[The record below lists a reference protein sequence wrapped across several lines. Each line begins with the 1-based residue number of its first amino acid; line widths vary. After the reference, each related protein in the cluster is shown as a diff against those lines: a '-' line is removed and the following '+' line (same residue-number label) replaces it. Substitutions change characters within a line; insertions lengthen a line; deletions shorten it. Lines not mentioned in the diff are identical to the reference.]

1 MSFFQFFNFFENV
14 FICTFTIM
22 NQNQDI
28 PVVYVHVILP
38 LKYSGKITYRVPAQL
53 VGKIVVGS
61 RVQVELVNRQYT
73 AVVENV
79 LRCNCEKDFEKY
91 DDLSDLLKK
100 GVEIKDIH
108 EVEPYKPIS
117 LDIIKFWNQ
126 VADYYMCTVGE
137 VYKAAYPGMVE
148 KQQRVKS
155 RKSPESFFKSVGVLC
170 DSGDDVSGAI
180 DLNLDLPQLSGPQNE
195 AFEQICS
202 KGNKP
207 VLLHGVTGSGKT
219 EIYINLACNQLQK
232 GKNVLYMVPEIAL
245 SKQLQSRLKKVFGER
260 LLVYHSKQT
269 AAEKSRIHK
278 IVSGQFKDEYLLVHQ
293 EHGDVAHGYIAEG
306 YEAERKNVAE
316 CDISE
321 GKNIAGCEN
330 SANGINDAVV
340 VLGTRSSLFLPFKN
354 LGLVVVDEE
363 HDSSYKQTDPA
374 PRYQARDTAIM
385 LANIH
390 GAAILLGSATPSFE
404 SEYNCK
410 IGRFAKVGLYKKY
423 YGAQPPQIE
432 IIDTIWARRS
442 GQMKGSFSQKLINEM
457 RRTLGEGHQVLIFKN
472 RRSYSPI
479 VECTECGTIP
489 KCPSCNVCLSYH
501 RYNSTLRCHYCDYTV
516 KFDGLCKKCGLDTLK
531 YKGAGTER
539 IEEELV
545 SVFPEYSIARFDA
558 DIAESKRREEAVIKA
573 FAQKETDILVGTQM
587 ISKGFDFENLGL
599 VAVLDA
605 DSILG
610 IQDFRADERAL
621 QIFSQLMG
629 RTGRRTRQGKI
640 LIQTNQKEHPV
651 FVQLQNLQS
660 VGEGVSPLLVSL
672 LEERR
677 TFNFA
682 PYVRLVKITVRHRHK
697 ENLDKLCERVEAALS
712 SVPCKEVTGPFV
724 PAIDK
729 VRGEWLKCF
738 YVKFAR
744 DSKLA
749 SNKKRLLE
757 AIMELKVPNAI
768 ILDVD
773 PA

>member
-1 MSFFQFFNFFENV
+1 
-14 FICTFTIM
+14 M
-22 NQNQDI
+22 NQNYDI

-38 LKYSGKITYRVPAQL
+38 LKYIGKITYRLPAQL

-61 RVQVELVNRQYT
+61 RVQVELVSRLYI

-79 LRCNCEKDFEKY
+79 LWCNCEEDFEKY
-91 DDLSDLLKK
+91 EGLTDLLKK
-100 GVEIKDIH
+100 DVEIKDILD
-108 EVEPYKPIS
+108 VEPYKPIS
-117 LDIIKFWNQ
+117 PDIIKFWNQ

-137 VYKAAYPGMVE
+137 VYKAAYPGMVV
-148 KQQRVKS
+148 KQQKVKL
-155 RKSPESFFKSVGVLC
+155 RKSPESFFKSVGALC
-170 DSGDDVSGAI
+170 DSGGDVGGTVE
-180 DLNLDLPQLSGPQNE
+180 LNLDLPQLSGPQRE

-202 KGNKP
+202 MGNKP

-219 EIYINLACNQLQK
+219 EIYINLAYNQLQR

-245 SKQLQSRLKKVFGER
+245 SRQLQSRLKRVFGER

-269 AAEKSRIHK
+269 AAEKNRIHK
-278 IVSGQFKDEYLLVHQ
+278 IVSGEFKDEYLLAHNTQ
-293 EHGDVAHGYIAEG
+293 GDIA
-306 YEAERKNVAE
+306 
-316 CDISE
+316 E

-330 SANGINDAVV
+330 RANSINDAVV
-340 VLGTRSSLFLPFKN
+340 VLGTRSSIFLPFEN

-442 GQMKGSFSQKLINEM
+442 GQMKGSLSQKLLNEM
-457 RRTLGEGHQVLIFKN
+457 RRTLMEGHQVLIFKN

-539 IEEELV
+539 IEEELT
-545 SVFPEYSIARFDA
+545 SVFPECSIARFDA
-558 DIAESKRREEAVIKA
+558 DIAESKRGEEAVIKA
-573 FAQKETDILVGTQM
+573 FSKKEIDILVGTQM
-587 ISKGFDFENLGL
+587 VSKGFDFEHLGL

-605 DSILG
+605 DLILG

-697 ENLDKLCERVEAALS
+697 ENLDKLCERVVAALS
-712 SVPCKEVTGPFV
+712 SVPCKEFTGPFV

-749 SNKKRLLE
+749 SNKKSLLE
-757 AIMELKVPNAI
+757 AIMELKVPNSI

-773 PA
+773 PV